1 MNDDFN
7 LVVGLLLHLG
17 GFDDAPYEMKE
28 RVVTSI
34 NPVQKE
40 WGIWQAQDDI
50 YGLSWIVA
58 IGHDTVYRLIAQ
70 RANGENWAQYMPS
83 ATATINDLAVTDG
96 RFITATVA
104 SFHDSRHD
112 VAPPALLKFGSNY
125 VYRNVSGHAIP
136 LEPDL
141 VEEMLAINKIEP

>member
-1 MNDDFN
+1 MQDDFN

-28 RVVTSI
+28 RVVESI

-40 WGIWQAQDDI
+40 WGIWQAQDNL
-50 YGLSWIVA
+50 YGLSWIVG
-58 IGHDTVYRLIAQ
+58 IGYDQVHRLISQ
-70 RANGENWAQYMPS
+70 RANGENWSPYMPS

-112 VAPPALLKFGSNY
+112 VAPAALLRFGQNY
-125 VYRNVSGHAIP
+125 VYRNISGHTIP
-136 LEPDL
+136 LDREL
-141 VEEMLAINKIEP
+141 IEGILELNKVDA